1 MRRVVMATKVEK
13 RKVRKEK
20 NLEALGID
28 TTTTKKE
35 ITEEEKKHQKEEA
48 QKWLWFF
55 ISIGLLWFIY
65 TFYQPS

>member
-1 MRRVVMATKVEK
+1 MATKVEK

-28 TTTTKKE
+28 TTTTTKKE
-35 ITEEEKKHQKEEA
+35 TTAEQKKKEKEEA

-55 ISIGLLWFIY
+55 ITVGLLWFIY
-65 TFYQPS
+65 TFGPQG